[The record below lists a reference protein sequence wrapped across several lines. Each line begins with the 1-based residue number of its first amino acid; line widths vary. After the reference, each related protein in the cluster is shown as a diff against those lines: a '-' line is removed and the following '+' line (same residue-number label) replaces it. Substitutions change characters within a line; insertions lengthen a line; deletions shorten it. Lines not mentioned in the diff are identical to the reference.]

1 MTDGKA
7 DQAPDGKDGKKEGGR
22 AARPAAR
29 RRGRPPQPEA
39 IEERRKQ
46 ILAAAIEIFGRR
58 GFHDATMQ
66 QISRA
71 AGISVGLIYQYF
83 RDKEDL
89 LHAVISEIL
98 DSYLREIPAA
108 RATQTEPLERL
119 HAAVRAYFRVVDEH
133 RAAALIGYRESRVL
147 PRARMTEIMARERET
162 TGLIAESV
170 EECRR
175 AGVLQVADPELLT
188 YQLVVYVHAWPLH
201 AWRLEPQPGGE
212 AYIERGMAQLL
223 RPVQPAPEAP
233 PVPSPARRNR

>member
-1 MTDGKA
+1 MSGGNPAPPGAGKG
-7 DQAPDGKDGKKEGGR
+7 APSR
-22 AARPAAR
+22 TAPAVPR

-39 IEERRKQ
+39 LEERRKQ

-89 LHAVISEIL
+89 LHAVINGIL

-108 RATQTEPLERL
+108 RATETDPLKRL

-147 PRARMTEIMARERET
+147 PRARMTEIMARERQT
-162 TGLIAESV
+162 TGLIAECV
-170 EECRR
+170 TECRD
-175 AGVLQVADPELLT
+175 AGVLEVEDVELLT

-212 AYIERGMAQLL
+212 AYIQRGLAQML
-223 RPVQPAPEAP
+223 RPVQPAPPSSAP
-233 PVPSPARRNR
+233 PSGSGRRKR